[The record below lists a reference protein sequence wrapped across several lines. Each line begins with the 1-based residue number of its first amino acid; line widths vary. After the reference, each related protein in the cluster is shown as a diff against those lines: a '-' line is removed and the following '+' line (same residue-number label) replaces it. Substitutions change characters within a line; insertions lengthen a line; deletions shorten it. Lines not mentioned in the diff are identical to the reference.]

1 MTVPTRQWHAG
12 RQLLLQEHI
21 ASSMCVLTEHKGA
34 KILSS
39 IYEGRSAKSYIH
51 HVLQGLSAKTTRA
64 LEPGTHNAVSSRNR
78 HASPQLLAGRQGAH
92 QGLQELVPGSHVPC
106 QALPSLAGE
115 AVTASHSPVLSRRGV
130 G

>member
-1 MTVPTRQWHAG
+1 MYVMTRHQGDDV
-12 RQLLLQEHI
+12 
-21 ASSMCVLTEHKGA
+21 
-34 KILSS
+34 LSS
-39 IYEGRSAKSYIH
+39 QWERRSAKRYTH
-51 HVLQGLSAKTTRA
+51 HVLQGVSAKATRA
-64 LEPGTHNAVSSRNR
+64 FEPGTHNAVSSRNR

-92 QGLQELVPGSHVPC
+92 QRLQELVPRSHVPC